1 MLHKVNYRGTTHE
14 TWESIKHTFG
24 DSSKWDDGKFK
35 KEDEPK
41 EEVHE
46 DVDHIHNSMIVEECS
61 SSWSSDDDV
70 DATTR
75 SLDKGDV
82 DATSDAS
89 DDSTSSTLDDGYE
102 SDASTSSPTSPHCFT
117 SQGDAKVSIGNVVVD
132 RDDPNFELE
141 NNKLKKEVK
150 NLSNKLER
158 CYNSK
163 VTFEHMMKTQRSYGD
178 KSGLGFN
185 KSKKDM
191 TKEERKRAKKMKK
204 LLQKKIS
211 HSMCY

>member
-1 MLHKVNYRGTTHE
+1 LDHKNLTKAQKVVFDLDSDAYLFIIDALSFKMLHKVNYRGTTHE

-24 DSSKWDDGKFK
+24 DSSKWDDDKFK
-35 KEDEPK
+35 EEDEPK

-46 DVDHIHNSMIVEECS
+46 DVEHIHNSMIVEECS

-82 DATSDAS
+82 DAISDAS

-132 RDDPNFELE
+132 HDDPNFELVCRLTKALE
-141 NNKLKKEVK
+141 KE
-150 NLSNKLER
+150 
-158 CYNSK
+158 
-163 VTFEHMMKTQRSYGD
+163 
-178 KSGLGFN
+178 
-185 KSKKDM
+185 
-191 TKEERKRAKKMKK
+191 MKK
-204 LLQKKIS
+204 QRN
-211 HSMCY
+211 